1 MTHTIDDI
9 IIDEK
14 PISDHYPYLSRII
27 FNNGLNY
34 TCIIDNVYPKWI
46 AAYNLSQLSTY
57 HIDEKNLCSIIDKWH
72 TDGSI
77 IPVSIFFEQQGMKPY
92 ISNILNHFNMKNIKS
107 ITGPVYSF
115 NQKPKSVKKIRI
127 ASNIIHK

>member
-14 PISDHYPYLSRII
+14 PISVHYPYLSHII
-27 FNNGLNY
+27 FNNGLKY

-57 HIDEKNLCSIIDKWH
+57 RIDEQNLCSIVDKWYGG
-72 TDGSI
+72 GSN
-77 IPVSIFFEQQGMKPY
+77 IPVSIFFEQNGMKPY

-107 ITGPVYSF
+107 ITGPIYSF

-127 ASNIIHK
+127 TSNIIGK